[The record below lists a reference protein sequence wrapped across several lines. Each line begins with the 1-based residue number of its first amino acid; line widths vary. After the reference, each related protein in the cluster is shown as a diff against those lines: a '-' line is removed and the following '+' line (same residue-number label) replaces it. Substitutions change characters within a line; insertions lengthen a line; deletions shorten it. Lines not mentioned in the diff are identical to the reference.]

1 MGDVKR
7 TYAEHLKAKDASCLG
22 QWCLFH
28 GPEQHLKREALA
40 TLRQEAREAGAGEEP
55 TWEVLD
61 GISATAS
68 DVLNRSQTG
77 ALFGG
82 ARVVVIREAE
92 RMAPPEQDS
101 LSKAVGPL
109 PPGVSVV
116 LVTGETGDRGR
127 RKAVRAALGRALA
140 KEGLVIDFR
149 SLSVREAA
157 SWAARRAKELG
168 KKLEP
173 SAARKLVEQKVGVGL
188 GELESEIQKLVLF
201 VGEEDVITGAH
212 VDEVSPRLVEEDIFR
227 LLDAVGRREAGRAV
241 GILRGLLGD
250 RREEPGRVL
259 GMLGQTIRLI
269 WQTKLLVEHGWR
281 PGKDV
286 DEETAA
292 LLPQDERKNALA
304 QFRRRSWIVQRTVRQ
319 ASQLTWEQL
328 GEAIQALHGCDLA
341 IKRIRGK
348 LADPAAALELLVI
361 QLCTDVD
368 LSVWESRS
376 GERVLG

>member
-1 MGDVKR
+1 MKR
-7 TYAEHLKAKDASCLG
+7 AYAEHVKAKDASCLG
-22 QWCLFH
+22 QWCLFD

-40 TLRQEAREAGAGEEP
+40 ALRQEAREAGAGEEP

-61 GISATAS
+61 GASATAS

-82 ARVVVIREAE
+82 ARVIVIREAE
-92 RMAPPEQDS
+92 RMAPRDQDS
-101 LSKAVGPL
+101 LSRAVGPL

-116 LVTGETGDRGR
+116 LVTGEAADRGR
-127 RKAVRAALGRALA
+127 ERAVRAALQRAIA
-140 KEGLVIDFR
+140 KQGLVIEFG
-149 SLSVREAA
+149 SLSVRDAA
-157 SWAARRAKELG
+157 GWAVRRAKELG
-168 KKLEP
+168 RKLEP
-173 SAARKLVEQKVGVGL
+173 AAARKLVEQKVGVGL
-188 GELESEIQKLVLF
+188 GELEGEIQKLVLF
-201 VGEEDVITGAH
+201 VGDDGVITSSH

-241 GILRGLLGD
+241 GILRGLLQD
-250 RREEPGRVL
+250 RREEPGRIL
-259 GMLGQTIRLI
+259 AMLARTIRLI
-269 WQTKLLVEHGWR
+269 WQAKLLVERGWR

-304 QFRRRSWIVQRTVRQ
+304 QFRRRSWLAQRTVRQ
-319 ASQLTWEQL
+319 ASQLTWDQL
-328 GEAIQALHGCDLA
+328 SKAVQALHGCDLA
-341 IKRIRGK
+341 IKRIRGTVT
-348 LADPAAALELLVI
+348 DPEAALELLVV
-361 QLCTDVD
+361 QLCTEVD

>member
-7 TYAEHLKAKDASCLG
+7 TYAEHVKAKDATCLG
-22 QWCLFH
+22 QWCLFS

-40 TLRQEAREAGAGEEP
+40 ALRQEAREAGGGEEP

-61 GISATAS
+61 GASASAS

-92 RMAPPEQDS
+92 RMAPREQDS
-101 LSKAVGPL
+101 VSKAVGPL
-109 PPGVSVV
+109 PAGVSVV
-116 LVTGETGDRGR
+116 LVTGEAGDRGR
-127 RKAVRAALGRALA
+127 QRAVRAALQRAIA
-140 KEGLVIDFR
+140 KQGLVIDFR
-149 SLSVREAA
+149 SLSVRDAA

-168 KKLEP
+168 NKLEP
-173 SAARKLVEQKVGVGL
+173 AAARKLVEQKVGVGL
-188 GELESEIQKLVLF
+188 GELEGEIQKLGLF
-201 VGEEDVITGAH
+201 VGDDGVITSAH

-269 WQTKLLVEHGWR
+269 WQTKLLVERGWR

-304 QFRRRSWIVQRTVRQ
+304 QFQRRPWLARRTLGQ

-328 GEAIQALHGCDLA
+328 GKAIQALHGCDLA

-348 LADPAAALELLVI
+348 LTDPAGALELLVI

>member
-1 MGDVKR
+1 MKR
-7 TYAEHLKAKDASCLG
+7 TYAEHLKAKEASCLG
-22 QWCLFH
+22 KWCLFY
-28 GPEQHLKREALA
+28 GPEQRLKREALA
-40 TLRQEAREAGAGEEP
+40 TLRREAREVGAGEEP
-55 TWEVLD
+55 TWETLD
-61 GISATAS
+61 GASATAT

-82 ARVVVIREAE
+82 SRVVVVGEAHRMSAREQEA
-92 RMAPPEQDS
+92 
-101 LSKAVGPL
+101 LSKAVGDL
-109 PPGVSVV
+109 PAGVTVV
-116 LVTGETGDRGR
+116 LVTGESADRGR
-127 RKAVRAALGRALA
+127 PAGVGAALQRAIA
-140 KEGLVIDFR
+140 KHGLVIEFR
-149 SLSVREAA
+149 SLNVREAA
-157 SWAARRAKELG
+157 AWAMERAKDSG

-173 SAARKLVEQKVGVGL
+173 AAARKLVEQKVGVGL
-188 GELESEIQKLVLF
+188 GGLEGEIEKLVLF
-201 VGEEDVITGAH
+201 VGEEGVITSSH

-250 RREEPGRVL
+250 RREEPGRIV
-259 GMLGQTIRLI
+259 GMLAQTIRLI

-281 PGKDV
+281 PGQEV

-304 QFRRRSWIVQRTVRQ
+304 QFSRRSWLAQRTVRQ
-319 ASQLTWEQL
+319 ASQFTWEQL
-328 GEAIQALHGCDLA
+328 SKAIQALHGCDLA

-348 LADPAAALELLVI
+348 VTDPAGALELLVV